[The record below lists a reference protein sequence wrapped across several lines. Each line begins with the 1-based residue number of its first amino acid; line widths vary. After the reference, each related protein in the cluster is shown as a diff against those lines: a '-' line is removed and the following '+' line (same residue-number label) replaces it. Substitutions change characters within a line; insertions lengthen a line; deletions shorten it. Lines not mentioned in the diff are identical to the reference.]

1 MALEVVVKMSDLKF
15 RLEMLEWAAGN
26 IGLGFSDILSKISDS
41 QRTQDK
47 LLQGYFSVK
56 QAEKFAEITKVPFGT
71 LFLPSPP
78 IEVYKPIIPD
88 LRQKQNPE
96 PLSDFFYEV
105 LSDIKNK
112 QDWYIDYL
120 KDQDATPLEFVSKY
134 SNEQDFDY
142 RAISADIR
150 TTIGLPIS
158 STNKT
163 SRENYLNEMIDRCEK
178 VGILIFK
185 NGVVKNAS
193 IKTLD
198 IKEFRGFVLIDKL
211 APVIFL
217 NGRDAPSALIFT
229 LAHELAHIWLG
240 QSGVDD
246 LNIYGNDP
254 TEVLCNKIAADI
266 LVPEETFLSLWH
278 RFNGNITEIADH
290 FCVSKLMLFRVALT
304 HGKVTHMDY
313 QTYHEAE
320 VRSAREKAGGGGN
333 FFNMVKPR
341 NSKRLTNLVINQALS
356 GNLLLRDAG
365 KILNVS
371 PQNIMKLGGI

>member
-1 MALEVVVKMSDLKF
+1 MSDLNF
-15 RLEMLEWAAGN
+15 RLDMLEWAAGN
-26 IGLGFSDILSKISDS
+26 IHLSLSDIVSKISES
-41 QRTQDK
+41 EKTQEK
-47 LLQGYFSVK
+47 LLAGYFSVK

-78 IEVYKPIIPD
+78 VEVYRPSIPD

-112 QDWYIDYL
+112 QGWFIDYL
-120 KDQDATPLEFVSKY
+120 KDQDAPQLEFVAKY
-134 SNEQDFDY
+134 SDEADLDY
-142 RAISADIR
+142 KIVSADIR
-150 TTIGLPIS
+150 QTINLPIL

-163 SRENYLNEMIDRCEK
+163 TRDNYLNDMIDRCEK
-178 VGILIFK
+178 VGILVFK

-198 IKEFRGFVLIDKL
+198 VNEFRGFVLIDRL

-246 LNIYGNDP
+246 LDLYGNDP
-254 TEVLCNKIAADI
+254 TEVLCNKIAADV
-266 LVPEETFLSLWH
+266 LVPEVDFLSAW
-278 RFNGNITEIADH
+278 RRYDGNITEMADY
-290 FCVSKLMLFRVALT
+290 FCVSRLMLFRVALT
-304 HGKVTHMDY
+304 HGKVTNMDY
-313 QTYHEAE
+313 QIFHDAE
-320 VRSAREKAGGGGN
+320 LRASRDNSGSGGN
-333 FFNMVKPR
+333 FFNMVRPR
-341 NSKRLTNLVINQALS
+341 NSKKLTNLVVNEALS

-365 KILNVS
+365 RILNVS
-371 PQNIMKLGGI
+371 PQNIMKLGGV